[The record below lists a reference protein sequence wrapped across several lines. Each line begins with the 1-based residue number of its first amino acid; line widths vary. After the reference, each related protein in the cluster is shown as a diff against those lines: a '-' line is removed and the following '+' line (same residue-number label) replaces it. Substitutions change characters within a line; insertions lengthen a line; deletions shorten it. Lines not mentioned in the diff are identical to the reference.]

1 MEHTDPL
8 PTLSDG
14 ETGPERRL
22 PDDANKVE
30 RLARETRGLIDD
42 VKDWVDLKIQLV
54 QMEVEERVE
63 RKLNQALLGVMLAV
77 VAFLALVFALTA
89 VALGLGSW
97 LGHDAWGFL
106 AVTGLLALVA
116 AALRLLK
123 PRMVKM
129 RDEKPPPKDGKPPD
143 SQALTKTKP

>member
-1 MEHTDPL
+1 MEHTDPR

-14 ETGPERRL
+14 APGPERQL
-22 PDDANKVE
+22 PDGANKVE

-63 RKLNQALLGVMLAV
+63 QKLNQALLGAMLVV

-89 VALGLGSW
+89 LALGLGSW

-116 AALRLLK
+116 VALRLLK
-123 PRMVKM
+123 PRMVRM
-129 RDEKPPPKDGKPPD
+129 RDEKRPSKDGKPSA
-143 SQALTKTKP
+143 SQALTKTNP

>member
-1 MEHTDPL
+1 MEHTDPR

-14 ETGPERRL
+14 APGPGRAL
-22 PDDANKVE
+22 PEGANKVE

-54 QMEVEERVE
+54 QIEMEERLE
-63 RKLNQALLGVMLAV
+63 RKLNQALLGVILAV

-89 VALGLGSW
+89 LALGLGSW

-116 AALRLLK
+116 VALRLLK

-129 RDEKPPPKDGKPPD
+129 RDEEPPARDQTPPAAP
-143 SQALTKTKP
+143 ALTKKNP